1 MSTSQQTQAINRRW
15 AECFQ
20 KKQPFALTESEWRV
34 MKTQPELGLAILG
47 ETGRFTR
54 EMLAVLY
61 HLRRHE
67 PPAVPAAI
75 FFLALFVAVGR
86 FSHWA

>member
-1 MSTSQQTQAINRRW
+1 M
-15 AECFQ
+15 
-20 KKQPFALTESEWRV
+20 L
-34 MKTQPELGLAILG
+34 
-47 ETGRFTR
+47 
-54 EMLAVLY
+54 LAVLY